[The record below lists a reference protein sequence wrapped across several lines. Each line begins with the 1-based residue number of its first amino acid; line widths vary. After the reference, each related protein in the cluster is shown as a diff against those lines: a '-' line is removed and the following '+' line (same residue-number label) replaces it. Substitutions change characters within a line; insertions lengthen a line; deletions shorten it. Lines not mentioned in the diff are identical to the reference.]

1 LVLGIAGVP
10 VEVIAIILGA
20 DRIMDMM
27 RTVVNVLGDSAAAVA
42 VAKWEGELDVEAY
55 KANLLPEARAA

>member
-1 LVLGIAGVP
+1 
-10 VEVIAIILGA
+10 
-20 DRIMDMM
+20 MDMM

-55 KANLLPEARAA
+55 KGNQVREERPV

>member
-1 LVLGIAGVP
+1 
-10 VEVIAIILGA
+10 
-20 DRIMDMM
+20 MDMM

-55 KANLLPEARAA
+55 KANYLPEARSA